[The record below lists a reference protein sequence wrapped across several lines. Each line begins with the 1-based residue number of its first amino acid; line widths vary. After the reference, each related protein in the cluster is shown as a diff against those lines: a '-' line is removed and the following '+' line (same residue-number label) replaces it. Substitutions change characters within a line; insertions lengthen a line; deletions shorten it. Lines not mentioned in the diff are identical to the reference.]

1 MSTKPA
7 APRIGRLTPKYRAI
21 AWIVG
26 RTMSPPE
33 VVGPERARQDLLKT
47 STGSALLVGRRPQL
61 ASISDG
67 QLAGV
72 DVRRYRPHDQRPG
85 TIAFFHGGGWTAGG
99 IDTHDILAASLAART
114 GHEVVSVEYRL
125 APEHRFP
132 AGLDD
137 GLAVVE
143 ALLDDGHV
151 AVAGDS
157 AGGNLAAVIA
167 QRLPVRAQ
175 LLMYPVVDAAEESD
189 SYRRYGSGHLLTS
202 ESMRYFRDEYVPE
215 ASRRR
220 DPAVSPLRAEDLRG
234 AAPAYIT
241 LAQCDVVHDEGA
253 EYAARLERAG
263 VEVTLDD
270 VPGVP
275 HGFMSMLGFK
285 EAQQALSRC
294 ASWLQDRLGGP
305 DATHRR

>member
-1 MSTKPA
+1 MSTQPA
-7 APRIGRLTPKYRAI
+7 APTIGTLTRKYKAI

-33 VVGPERARQDLLKT
+33 VVGPERARQDLLRT
-47 STGSALLVGRRPQL
+47 STGSSLLVGRRPQL
-61 ASISDG
+61 ASVNDAH
-67 QLAGV
+67 LAGV
-72 DVRRYRPHDQRPG
+72 RVRRYRPHDERPG
-85 TIAFFHGGGWTAGG
+85 TIAFFHGGGWAAGG
-99 IDTHDILAASLAART
+99 IDTHDILAASLAARA

-125 APEHRFP
+125 APEHPYP

-143 ALLDDGHV
+143 ALLQDGQV

-157 AGGNLAAVIA
+157 AGGNLAAVTA

-175 LLMYPVVDAAEESD
+175 FLMYPVMDGAEESD
-189 SYRRYGSGHLLTS
+189 SYRRYGTGHLLTA
-202 ESMRYFRDEYVPE
+202 ETMRYFRRTYVPE
-215 ASRRR
+215 AGRRL
-220 DPAVSPLRAEDLRG
+220 DPAVSPLYAGSLHG
-234 AAPAYIT
+234 VPPAYIV

-253 EYAARLERAG
+253 AYAEALEGAG

-275 HGFMSMLGFK
+275 HGFMSLLGFR
-285 EAQQALSRC
+285 EAKQALSRG
-294 ASWLQDRLGGP
+294 ASWLRVRLGEP
-305 DATHRR
+305 DAT

>member
-1 MSTKPA
+1 MSTNA
-7 APRIGRLTPKYRAI
+7 SAPTSGKLSPKYKAI

-26 RTMSPPE
+26 RTMSPAE
-33 VVGPERARQDLLKT
+33 VVGPERNRQDLRKS

-61 ASISDG
+61 ASIDDG
-67 QLAGV
+67 HLAGV
-72 DVRRYRPHDQRPG
+72 RNRRYRPRGQRPG
-85 TIAFFHGGGWTAGG
+85 TIAFFHGGGWMAGG

-137 GLAVVE
+137 SLTVVD
-143 ALLDDGHV
+143 ALLRDGPV

-167 QRLPVRAQ
+167 QRVPVRAQ
-175 LLMYPVVDAAEESD
+175 LLMYPVVDGAEERD
-189 SYRRYGSGHLLTS
+189 SYRRYGTGHLLTA
-202 ESMRYFRDEYVPE
+202 ESMRYFRQEYVPE
-215 ASRRR
+215 AIRRS
-220 DPAVSPLRAEDLRG
+220 DPAVSPLRAVELRG

-253 EYAARLERAG
+253 EYAARLQRAG

-275 HGFMSMLGFK
+275 HGFMSMLGLK

-305 DATHRR
+305 DAT